1 MYEFDDAEDTARRIE
16 VAALELAYQLPSPPE
31 PEYLPPQPPFARR
44 VGGMALKVGRIFAD
58 RMSYPRLFALGVV
71 ARAIHDDE
79 RRFRRYQ

>member
-1 MYEFDDAEDTARRIE
+1 
-16 VAALELAYQLPSPPE
+16 
-31 PEYLPPQPPFARR
+31 
-44 VGGMALKVGRIFAD
+44 MALKVGRIFAD